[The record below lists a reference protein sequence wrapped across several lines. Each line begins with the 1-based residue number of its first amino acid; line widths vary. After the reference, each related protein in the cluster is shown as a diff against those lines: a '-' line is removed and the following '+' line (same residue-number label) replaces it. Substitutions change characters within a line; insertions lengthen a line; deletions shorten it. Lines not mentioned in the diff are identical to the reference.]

1 MDISRRSLLRLAV
14 PAAAAPFLSP
24 HQLQAANP
32 PAAGDWPTF
41 RGPHAAGV
49 AEGLDLPASFAGED
63 AANVRWKTRIAGLG
77 HSSPVIAG
85 DRVFVTAAVSGR
97 SDASLKVGLYGE
109 IEPVNDSTSHQWKVY
124 CVDKKT
130 GRIAWERVAHEGVP
144 AIKRHPKSTQANPTM
159 AVGEGRAVAFFGSE
173 GLHCYDFEGKL
184 LWTKNFGVLDSGFF
198 RVPEAQWGFASSPV
212 IAGGKLIVQCDV
224 QKDSFL
230 AALDL
235 ASGKQIWRTPRDDV
249 PTWSTPTVVEGGEQ
263 PQVVVNGYHHAGGY
277 DLATGRELWRLS
289 GGGDIPVPTPIL
301 GAGMIFLTNAHGAL
315 SPIYAVRP
323 GARGDIS
330 LAEGQSA
337 NDHIAWSYQ
346 RGGSYLQTPLV
357 YGEHLYVCRDN
368 GVLSCFEA
376 RTGRRLYQERLGNGG
391 GFSASA
397 VAADGRIY
405 YTGETGDVYVVAA
418 GPEFKVL
425 ATNSLG
431 EICMATPALSEG
443 AMYFRGQDHLIAIG
457 S

>member
-1 MDISRRSLLRLAV
+1 
-14 PAAAAPFLSP
+14 
-24 HQLQAANP
+24 
-32 PAAGDWPTF
+32 
-41 RGPHAAGV
+41 
-49 AEGLDLPASFAGED
+49 
-63 AANVRWKTRIAGLG
+63 
-77 HSSPVIAG
+77 
-85 DRVFVTAAVSGR
+85 
-97 SDASLKVGLYGE
+97 
-109 IEPVNDSTSHQWKVY
+109 
-124 CVDKKT
+124 
-130 GRIAWERVAHEGVP
+130 
-144 AIKRHPKSTQANPTM
+144 
-159 AVGEGRAVAFFGSE
+159 
-173 GLHCYDFEGKL
+173 
-184 LWTKNFGVLDSGFF
+184 
-198 RVPEAQWGFASSPV
+198 
-212 IAGGKLIVQCDV
+212 
-224 QKDSFL
+224 
-230 AALDL
+230 
-235 ASGKQIWRTPRDDV
+235 V
-249 PTWSTPTVVEGGEQ
+249 PTWSTPTVIEGGEQ

-337 NDHIAWSYQ
+337 NDHIAWSYP
-346 RGGSYLQTPLV
+346 RGGAYLQTPLI

-405 YTGETGDVYVVAA
+405 YTGETGEVYVVAA
-418 GPEFKVL
+418 GPDFQVL